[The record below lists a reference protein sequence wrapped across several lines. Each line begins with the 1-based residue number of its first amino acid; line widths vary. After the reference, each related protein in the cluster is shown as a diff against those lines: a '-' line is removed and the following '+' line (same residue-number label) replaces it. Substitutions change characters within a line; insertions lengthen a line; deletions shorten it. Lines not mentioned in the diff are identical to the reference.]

1 MDAIANDACCI
12 VCTMQTHCSR
22 YVNGHMK
29 QHGTE
34 TGHSLVLSYADIS
47 VWCYQCDG
55 YVHHPVS
62 CLCACACACMRA
74 CVRAYR
80 TYIHALPTFTVAA
93 SLCSPICICLVLYGT
108 RCYFN
113 VHSKADTK

>member
-1 MDAIANDACCI
+1 
-12 VCTMQTHCSR
+12 MQTHCSR

-47 VWCYQCDG
+47 VWCYQCDS

-62 CLCACACACMRA
+62 CICACASACMRA
-74 CVRAYR
+74 CVPTELTYMHFRLLLLLPDYALQSAYVD
-80 TYIHALPTFTVAA
+80 IVQ
-93 SLCSPICICLVLYGT
+93 
-108 RCYFN
+108 
-113 VHSKADTK
+113 